1 MIRSLKSIL
10 FVPAALSVAFVSLCL
25 AASAP
30 EIKIDIQATPQN
42 ATVGDPITIRLDIPL
57 PKGYEI
63 TLPKLGDQ
71 IGDFS
76 ILDFPPGK
84 VMSADQAGDQSA
96 SRYQAQIVVALYK
109 PGEFEFPPIQITLRG
124 PDGIENQIS
133 SPALK
138 ISIQSVLTEQDQD
151 LKQLKKQAELEE
163 PVPWVLWLLVACSA
177 LLLGA
182 MGIWLWR
189 RRKRPKPLSTREPDV
204 DPIALAESDLRDLLK
219 RGLLENGLTK
229 QFYVSLSEIIRR
241 ILEAGFQIQTLE
253 KTTSEIL
260 NELRLVGNGKGL
272 GESLNTVESV
282 MSECDLVKFAK
293 YIPSQHENNTA
304 VESAFSIL
312 ALVKNMKQPAAI
324 EEKPPVQGVS

>member
-1 MIRSLKSIL
+1 
-10 FVPAALSVAFVSLCL
+10 
-25 AASAP
+25 
-30 EIKIDIQATPQN
+30 
-42 ATVGDPITIRLDIPL
+42 
-57 PKGYEI
+57 
-63 TLPKLGDQ
+63 
-71 IGDFS
+71 
-76 ILDFPPGK
+76 
-84 VMSADQAGDQSA
+84 MSADQAGDPSA

-182 MGIWLWR
+182 TGIWLWR
-189 RRKRPKPLSTREPDV
+189 RRKRPTPLSTREPDV

-312 ALVKNMKQPAAI
+312 ALVKNRKQPAAI
-324 EEKPPVQGVS
+324 EEKPPAQGVS